1 MGHARSGAH
10 SPDCRTS
17 TCAQALAGGG
27 AIGGVLSAQ
36 AVKSTIPCLPL
47 RPKRTPLRAAQ
58 ASAPDALP
66 ADHVPIFRTPQSPL
80 QDYFHSA
87 KVPHFYSALGIFRL
101 ATRHFLEGCAT
112 RLMSLLPLLVQG
124 EA

>member
-36 AVKSTIPCLPL
+36 AVKNTIPCLPL
-47 RPKRTPLRAAQ
+47 RPKRAAPTGGAGVGSRRPPRRPCPNLSLSSKPSPGLLSLHQSGSFLLR
-58 ASAPDALP
+58 PW
-66 ADHVPIFRTPQSPL
+66 HL
-80 QDYFHSA
+80 QTCYF
-87 KVPHFYSALGIFRL
+87 
-101 ATRHFLEGCAT
+101 
-112 RLMSLLPLLVQG
+112 
-124 EA
+124 